1 MGCVVPV
8 KGYLEGLRE
17 LCTKHGI
24 ILIFDEVMTGFRLA
38 KGGAQELYNIKPDMS
53 TMGKIIGGGLPVGAY
68 GGRREIMDAVSPAG
82 PIYQAGTLSGNP
94 MAMAAG
100 LAMLKYLQAN
110 PQVYQHINKMTTL
123 IVEGM
128 KAENK
133 KAGFNFTINH
143 VGSMFT
149 LFFTDQVVND
159 YDGAK
164 TSDTSR
170 FAKYFQSMLSQ
181 GIYLAPS
188 QYEAMFVSNAVD
200 EGVVEKIVSAHRKA
214 LTVL

>member
-1 MGCVVPV
+1 
-8 KGYLEGLRE
+8 
-17 LCTKHGI
+17 
-24 ILIFDEVMTGFRLA
+24 
-38 KGGAQELYNIKPDMS
+38 
-53 TMGKIIGGGLPVGAY
+53 
-68 GGRREIMDAVSPAG
+68 
-82 PIYQAGTLSGNP
+82 
-94 MAMAAG
+94 MAAG
-100 LAMLKYLQAN
+100 LAMLRYLQAN
-110 PQVYQHINKMTTL
+110 PQTYTHINKMTSM

-128 KAENK
+128 HAENK

-149 LFFTDQVVND
+149 LFFTDKAVND

-164 TSDTSR
+164 TSDTAM

-200 EGVVEKIVSAHRKA
+200 EKVVEEILSAHQTA
-214 LTVL
+214 LKSLA